1 MLRVLQYIS
10 TKIDPSWVQS
20 INQADLLRSRPL
32 LQLRFS
38 SDSIANVA
46 IMLIVDQFLA
56 LTLGRESS
64 FNPLSV
70 LPSSPRQAI
79 CYADVKNRID
89 PVCDD
94 VDPEVVIARH
104 GSGTKMQRCLDFAR
118 HDIRVD
124 SWSVLF
130 TAVNACRLF

>member
-46 IMLIVDQFLA
+46 IMLIVDRLLA
-56 LTLGRESS
+56 LVERRKICTCT
-64 FNPLSV
+64 FSV
-70 LPSSPRQAI
+70 LPDPARKAVRD
-79 CYADVKNRID
+79 ADVQDRMISIRDNIN
-89 PVCDD
+89 
-94 VDPEVVIARH
+94 PETVIAGHR
-104 GSGTKMQRCLDFAR
+104 
-118 HDIRVD
+118 
-124 SWSVLF
+124 
-130 TAVNACRLF
+130 

>member
-1 MLRVLQYIS
+1 MEQLGKLRHRREGQRLIEREASESNLSMLRVLQYIS

-56 LTLGRESS
+56 LILGRESS

-70 LPSSPRQAI
+70 LPSSP
-79 CYADVKNRID
+79 
-89 PVCDD
+89 
-94 VDPEVVIARH
+94 
-104 GSGTKMQRCLDFAR
+104 
-118 HDIRVD
+118 
-124 SWSVLF
+124 
-130 TAVNACRLF
+130 